1 MACKQNVHLRYTCLV
16 FCSWSKGKSLSHAV
30 ERHLWCSTWS
40 PVQTEGKSQCG
51 VETTVRLPLNEMF
64 PPNQEQQSFILSV
77 ISWLSASF
85 CSDLPPKS
93 PCVSLSTIHHLGSKM
108 RSHCITSQ
116 PVFLLSVLQHLSVPT
131 PLVLFSQPPCLQQN
145 PSHKG
150 REFVFFSTPLLPRS
164 VPGDRKDALRIYA
177 EEGTDRQGDR
187 KKASLQSILSVQLE
201 WASLISF
208 YLFLSFAVY
217 CSSVY
222 TQ

>member
-30 ERHLWCSTWS
+30 EQHLWCSTWS

-116 PVFLLSVLQHLSVPT
+116 PVFPAFCFTAPVTAYSFSFIFTASMSTTKSISQGQGVC
-131 PLVLFSQPPCLQQN
+131 LF
-145 PSHKG
+145 
-150 REFVFFSTPLLPRS
+150 
-164 VPGDRKDALRIYA
+164 
-177 EEGTDRQGDR
+177 
-187 KKASLQSILSVQLE
+187 
-201 WASLISF
+201 
-208 YLFLSFAVY
+208 
-217 CSSVY
+217 
-222 TQ
+222 